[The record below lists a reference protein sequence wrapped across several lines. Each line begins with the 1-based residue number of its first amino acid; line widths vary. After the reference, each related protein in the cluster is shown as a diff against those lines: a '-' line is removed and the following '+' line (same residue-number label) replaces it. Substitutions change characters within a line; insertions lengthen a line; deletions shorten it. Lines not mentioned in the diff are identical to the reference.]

1 MAKIFWSNRIRYVC
15 VVQMLLVMPLG
26 TERSNYDQILSNN
39 NSLCDDSNSTEM
51 PVSRIFLK
59 SEDQEKPSAVFKS

>member
-1 MAKIFWSNRIRYVC
+1 
-15 VVQMLLVMPLG
+15 MLLVMPLG

-39 NSLCDDSNSTEM
+39 NSLCEDSNSTEM

-59 SEDQEKPSAVFKS
+59 SKDQEKPSAVFKS